1 MPGPSAGT
9 DAHILDQELAYLVPP
24 AAGTVWQRL
33 APVQSKLRG
42 PHEHADGTD
51 MADATAAA
59 PDAATALDA
68 ASDSVSFFANILT
81 PGSSF
86 HPTFLLIADAAFLG
100 LFFVLLALLF
110 VTKSL
115 HFAVLI
121 LVEAGLW
128 LSVKWFVNEL
138 RKTEMEARAS
148 AEKKDT

>member
-1 MPGPSAGT
+1 
-9 DAHILDQELAYLVPP
+9 
-24 AAGTVWQRL
+24 
-33 APVQSKLRG
+33 
-42 PHEHADGTD
+42 

-59 PDAATALDA
+59 PDAATAIDA

-110 VTKSL
+110 VTQSL

-138 RKTEMEARAS
+138 RKAEMEVRAS